1 MRFTAKKTF
10 EVAAQTKAQIVV
22 QLKDNQPTLR
32 QKIES
37 LCASGTPVETVT
49 TIDQAR
55 SRHETRT
62 VSVFKAASVAA
73 DPDWQPHLAAV
84 ICVTRDVLTRNAKTG
99 LWKSTSETAFYLS
112 NALATAPRFASAIRG
127 HWGIENKEHYTRDVT
142 LREDDSRIRCNPGIF
157 ARLRSFAYN
166 ILRTNQ
172 IDTINQDRYRAALGG
187 IDYLLSLTVN

>member
-1 MRFTAKKTF
+1 LTRCTVKKTF
-10 EVAAQTKAQIVV
+10 EVAAQAKAQIVV

-32 QKIES
+32 QHIES
-37 LCASGTPVETVT
+37 LCAAGTPVETVT

-84 ICVTRDVLTRNAKTG
+84 VCVTRDVLIRNAQTG
-99 LWKSTSETAFYLS
+99 LWKSRSDTAFYLS
-112 NALATAPRFASAIRG
+112 NALMTAPRFASAIRA
-127 HWGIENKEHYTRDVT
+127 HWGIENKQHYTRDVT

-157 ARLRSFAYN
+157 ARLRSFAYKRLPRKNYPKIKQNHWCN
-166 ILRTNQ
+166 I
-172 IDTINQDRYRAALGG
+172 
-187 IDYLLSLTVN
+187 